1 MRELGGFF
9 CKVES
14 SAEISPEKLHFAVQV
29 ALQDT
34 LSVLVCKLAMN
45 VNRGLAG
52 DRSHIP
58 SHLATLLE
66 TPHSTVKHD
75 KVGCPVSIAVAFAV
89 HVPESALLFQL
100 LNKIFVN
107 GILKFRRQFDFAG
120 CNNENLIAE
129 AFFAGGG

>member
-52 DRSHIP
+52 DGSHIAG
-58 SHLATLLE
+58 HLATLLE
-66 TPHSTVKHD
+66 TAHVTVED
-75 KVGCPVSIAVAFAV
+75 DQVRCSVSIVVAFAV
-89 HVPESALLFQL
+89 HVLESALLFQL
-100 LNKIFVN
+100 LDQVFV
-107 GILKFRRQFDFAG
+107 K
-120 CNNENLIAE
+120 
-129 AFFAGGG
+129 

>member
-1 MRELGGFF
+1 MCQLGGLF

-45 VNRGLAG
+45 VNRGLAR

-75 KVGCPVSIAVAFAV
+75 KVGCSVSIAVAFPV
-89 HVPESALLFQL
+89 YVLESALLFQL
-100 LNKIFVN
+100 LDQVFV
-107 GILKFRRQFDFAG
+107 K
-120 CNNENLIAE
+120 
-129 AFFAGGG
+129 

>member
-14 SAEISPEKLHFAVQV
+14 SAEISPKKLHFAVPGR
-29 ALQDT
+29 APRH
-34 LSVLVCKLAMN
+34 SFRLVCKLAMN

-66 TPHSTVKHD
+66 ARTV
-75 KVGCPVSIAVAFAV
+75 
-89 HVPESALLFQL
+89 L
-100 LNKIFVN
+100 
-107 GILKFRRQFDFAG
+107 
-120 CNNENLIAE
+120 
-129 AFFAGGG
+129 